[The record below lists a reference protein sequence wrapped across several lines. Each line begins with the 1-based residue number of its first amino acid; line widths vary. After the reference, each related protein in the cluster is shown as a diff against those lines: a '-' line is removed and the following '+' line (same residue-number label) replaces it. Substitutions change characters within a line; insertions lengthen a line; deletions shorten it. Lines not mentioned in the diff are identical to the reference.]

1 MGAGDDR
8 LQTQTRERLG
18 LLMKTQA
25 SAEALKTEGS
35 AASELGGKH
44 RVELAEAKRIIEDWP
59 AAPKTVGEQLLD
71 HYGEPNEAT
80 PTKLLWYRNG
90 PWART
95 ELSADEVVH
104 DFPTPHTDF
113 LTQYIDYPIDA
124 ERASDLVKF
133 DGSVIVD
140 RTAGQIGSRCDH
152 EPFNVLTI
160 NLAVEVMEG
169 RRTIDEARD
178 LYGET
183 AAAFVMGRD
192 APYAEQLLVDIPEGD
207 TNDPDESIVASDMIE
222 QIKEKFKDL
231 VGEGDVPR

>member
-1 MGAGDDR
+1 MGAGDDNLRTETRAR
-8 LQTQTRERLG
+8 LM

-25 SAEALKTEGS
+25 SAERFKAKGS
-35 AASELGGKH
+35 AASELGQEQS
-44 RVELAEAKRIIEDWP
+44 VPMAEARSIIEDWP
-59 AAPKTVGEQLLD
+59 EAPRTVGAQLLD
-71 HYGEPNEAT
+71 HYGAPNEAT
-80 PTKLLWYRNG
+80 PTKLFWYRNE

-113 LTQYIDYPIDA
+113 VTQYVDYPVDPD
-124 ERASDLVKF
+124 RASDLVRF
-133 DGSVIVD
+133 DGSVIID

-152 EPFNVLTI
+152 EPFNMLTV
-160 NLAVEVMEG
+160 NLAVEILEG
-169 RRTIDEARD
+169 RRTVDEARE

-192 APYAEQLLVDIPEGD
+192 APYAEKLLFEPPAGD
-207 TNDPDESIVASDMIE
+207 TNDPDESIVASDMLE
-222 QIKEKFKDL
+222 QMKEKLKDM